1 MSSPPVPPPGANV
14 RRDQYGFAIAAKPT
28 RPKAVAGALML
39 VVGGGAHIIGVFLTW
54 YSGSG
59 VDSLKGLDTFAGPQ
73 GVGDLP
79 NPGLFWLVIG
89 GVLVVLGT
97 ITYFAGRIFA
107 VAVIAVF
114 VAIGALFDAI
124 LGFGA
129 VKNQRFIAEGDVGPG
144 VIIGTVAALVAIA
157 GSIQVLAKR
166 RR

>member
-1 MSSPPVPPPGANV
+1 MSDG
-14 RRDQYGFAIAAKPT
+14 RLDQYGFAIEAKGP
-28 RPKAVAGALML
+28 RPKANVGAIMLMVAGA
-39 VVGGGAHIIGVFLTW
+39 AHIAGVFLTW
-54 YSGSG
+54 YSGPG
-59 VDSLKGLDTFAGPQ
+59 VQSLKGLDTFAGPD
-73 GVGDLP
+73 GIGDLP
-79 NPGLFWLVIG
+79 NPGLIWLVIG
-89 GVLVVLGT
+89 GLLLVLGA

-144 VIIGTVAALVAIA
+144 VVIGTVAALVAIA
-157 GSIQVLAKR
+157 GAIQVLAKR